1 MSLVGALGVHWVL
14 FCLYSGMGCLRRPP
28 LVLAPLLAAA
38 GAAVFLGL
46 PAQAAAQVS
55 DYEMRYGQVV
65 EVSVDNILQM
75 PESYVDKAVRT
86 HGELDMDP
94 STGRVVYSLRG
105 TFGGRLYLYPTAEA
119 GADWEQNARQWLGK
133 EVEVTGAVGMGT
145 NQTTGQQM
153 VYMMIWGYLGP
164 QEEKRGLA
172 PASEKVTLEDLVTKP
187 QQYDGKTVAVEGQF
201 RGSNLFG
208 DLPSAS
214 RKRSSDWVLKED
226 VFAVWVSGKKAKGQG
241 WTLDA
246 DLKRDTGKWLRVTG
260 RVRVEGP
267 VVTILATD
275 VVLTKP
281 PSENAPGLAQAQA
294 PPPPPARP
302 KKPPVVVFSLPLD
315 GERDVPAN
323 SVFQVQFSKDMDED
337 SFKDHVLFRYAG
349 RPQPGDNP
357 LDAKRIS
364 YDLGHKTLQVDP
376 GDLLRPGRVVEL
388 ILLPGIKDIDGMP
401 LETRPGKN
409 AGSAVDVLRF
419 QVAGGG
425 LLSGP

>member
-1 MSLVGALGVHWVL
+1 MGRPSRRVL
-14 FCLYSGMGCLRRPP
+14 A
-28 LVLAPLLAAA
+28 LAPLVTGAGVAAL
-38 GAAVFLGL
+38 LGF
-46 PAQAAAQVS
+46 PAPAAAQVS

-65 EVSVDNILQM
+65 EVSLDNILQM
-75 PESYVDKAVRT
+75 PESYIDKAVRT
-86 HGELDMDP
+86 HGDLDMEP
-94 STGRVVYSLRG
+94 STGQVIYSLRG

-119 GADWEQNARQWLGK
+119 GRDWELNARTWLGK
-133 EVEVTGAVGMGT
+133 EVEVTGAVGLGKSP
-145 NQTTGQQM
+145 TTGQQI
-153 VYMMIWGYLGP
+153 VYLLLWGYLGP
-164 QEEKRGLA
+164 VDEKRGQR
-172 PASEKVTLEDLVTKP
+172 PDSEKATLEDLVTKP

-226 VFAVWVSGKKAKGQG
+226 VFAVWVSGKKAKGEG

-246 DLKRDTGKWLRVTG
+246 GLKRDTGKWLRVSG
-260 RVRVEGP
+260 RVRVDGP
-267 VVTILATD
+267 VVTIQATE
-275 VVLTKP
+275 VVLSKP
-281 PSENAPGLAQAQA
+281 PSQNAPGPAQAQA
-294 PPPPPARP
+294 PPPPPPRP
-302 KKPPVVVFSLPLD
+302 RRTPVVVFSLPLD
-315 GERDVPAN
+315 GERDVPQN

-364 YDLGHKTLQVDP
+364 YDLGRKTLQVDP
-376 GDLLRPGRVVEL
+376 GDVLRPGRVVEL

-409 AGSAVDVLRF
+409 VGAAADVLRF